1 MVWDTGFWE
10 SFQSC
15 WKDSYSQV
23 HEFKHPIIQLKGLKC
38 EYNTV
43 CGPKIDR
50 SDQRKIIESFPI
62 STRNILTD
70 SFLKIDILSLVPR
83 YFTNRVFKFMSQAV
97 LTMKNIMISKYIYVH
112 FFVDSK
118 PKTLLICSLGNI
130 RHQLE

>member
-15 WKDSYSQV
+15 WKDTYSQV

-83 YFTNRVFKFMSQAV
+83 YFTNRVFKFMSLAV
-97 LTMKNIMISKYIYVH
+97 PKLWRILCSRNTYMYIFLWILNPKPYLYV
-112 FFVDSK
+112 VWG
-118 PKTLLICSLGNI
+118 I
-130 RHQLE
+130 